1 MRDIAAIFKWRWMSD
16 ISRKKHSL
24 IHQPILVEKFSSQ
37 EFLCFFLKN
46 ELRLFSC
53 LMNGSLFF
61 IQSLNR

>member
-37 EFLCFFLKN
+37 EFLCFLKN

-61 IQSLNR
+61 IELNR